1 MLDPAE
7 LKDRPRVQDEQFK
20 ELVAGG
26 GLGLLF
32 MPTLP
37 SLVSDKSAVE
47 SWFESLLAGAIVR
60 SGCVTIPIAITK
72 YRRETASAPAVS
84 V

>member
-7 LKDRPRVQDEQFK
+7 LEDRPRVQDEQLE

-26 GLGLLF
+26 VLACAS
-32 MPTLP
+32 LP
-37 SLVSDKSAVE
+37 MLPWLVSDRSAVE

-60 SGCVTIPIAITK
+60 WGCVTIPIASTQ
-72 YRRETASAPAVS
+72 
-84 V
+84 